1 MLGFLFSSLM
11 VETYTK
17 IGQTSQNA
25 HLYTNLERTQ
35 ITARTMV
42 HHPYQKVQKTGAAAP
57 KS

>member
-25 HLYTNLERTQ
+25 HLYTSLERTQ
-35 ITARTMV
+35 ITARTKV

>member
-1 MLGFLFSSLM
+1 M

-25 HLYTNLERTQ
+25 HLYTSLERTQ
-35 ITARTMV
+35 ITARTKV